1 MEAIT
6 DGKVNFLNGNLDYM
20 ERFGILI
27 GADKKVPKKDG
38 IPFFQ
43 RACEKMIAH
52 FFTAPFSALE
62 YYFFL

>member
-43 RACEKMIAH
+43 RTCEK
-52 FFTAPFSALE
+52 
-62 YYFFL
+62 

>member
-38 IPFFQ
+38 IPFF
-43 RACEKMIAH
+43 KG
-52 FFTAPFSALE
+52 PVKK
-62 YYFFL
+62 